1 VRPALLG
8 ELRLVSA
15 LAGRVESASLMG
27 WAMELAL
34 AGRGGRAPCS
44 AARGIIMSVEA
55 DGGRE
60 AAREG
65 GAVGGGG
72 TIEALTGRDDETREA
87 LTQSAGVEVEA
98 ARLRW
103 G

>member
-1 VRPALLG
+1 
-8 ELRLVSA
+8 
-15 LAGRVESASLMG
+15 MG
-27 WAMELAL
+27 
-34 AGRGGRAPCS
+34 GGPWGGAPCS

-87 LTQSAGVEVEA
+87 LT
-98 ARLRW
+98 
-103 G
+103 